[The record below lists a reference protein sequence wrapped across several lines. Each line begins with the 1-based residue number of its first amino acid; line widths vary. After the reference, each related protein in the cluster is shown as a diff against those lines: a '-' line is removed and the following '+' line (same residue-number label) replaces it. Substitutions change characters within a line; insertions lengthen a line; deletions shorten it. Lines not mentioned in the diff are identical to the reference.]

1 MINCEMNSI
10 NKVCVYGE
18 SFQIENLED
27 FHLIE
32 IFSYLNCYQLDNIS
46 LVSHRWRELA
56 HFSAKCEKIRNVKK
70 FFSLIRNECQIP
82 RFRSPFGKFIRSNF
96 NEYTFHRKTI
106 PPFSS
111 RSFRLLEQ
119 AARKLCDETES
130 RRELVMKNCPSGL
143 KKTFS
148 LIVDFVLYNNEL
160 FSDNAVRFQ
169 QRSILLS
176 DRAMKYVKKGDYLI
190 AILYGKSIPS
200 SDAKE
205 QFFQNMVEN
214 LYKER
219 ELDRLIEF
227 IPLIPIL
234 SVRSFAL
241 SMIVQMLIEKECFLE
256 ARTYIKFIESSDD
269 QAVAFMNLSEHLS
282 VEQAFDLALLIQ
294 NKSEKLDLRSLVDI
308 FIYHGQICEAS
319 KMTAMMHNNRY
330 CLDSSKQLV
339 DTLLEFENYEEA
351 KQFVEKIE
359 DNDIQ
364 AEVYLVLC
372 QEFDLEETITWGKML
387 KKHNPLIDFELLL
400 ENLLKNGLIEK
411 AEELTFAE
419 CDEIKRAFF
428 LKQIVLEAIE
438 RNQFDVAMKLMYNII
453 TEPQQSKL
461 WGRIA
466 IALAKFGRVE
476 SAREVAEQ
484 IVGEELRKDILEE
497 IRSLNE
503 LQ

>member
-1 MINCEMNSI
+1 MN
-10 NKVCVYGE
+10 KLCVYRE
-18 SFQIENLED
+18 NFQIENLED
-27 FHLIE
+27 FNLIE
-32 IFSYLNCYQLDNIS
+32 IFSYLNCYQLANIS

-70 FFSLIRNECQIP
+70 FFSQTRNECQIP

-111 RSFRLLEQ
+111 RNFRLLEQ
-119 AARKLCDETES
+119 AARKLCDDTES
-130 RRELVMKNCPSGL
+130 RRELVMKNCPIGL

-176 DRAMKYVKKGDYLI
+176 DRAMKYVKEGDYYI

-214 LYKER
+214 LYEER
-219 ELDRLIEF
+219 QLDRLIEF

-234 SVRSFAL
+234 LVRSSAL

-282 VEQAFDLALLIQ
+282 VDQAFDLALLIQ
-294 NKSEKLDLRSLVDI
+294 NKSEKLDLRNLVHI
-308 FIYHGQICEAS
+308 FIYHGQILQAS
-319 KMTAMMHNNRY
+319 KMISMMHNNRY

-339 DTLLEFENYEEA
+339 ETLLEFENYEKA

-359 DNDIQ
+359 DNEAQ
-364 AEVYLVLC
+364 AELYSALC
-372 QEFDLEETITWGKML
+372 PEFDFEEIITWTILL
-387 KKHNPLIDFELLL
+387 KKHNPLINFELLL
-400 ENLLKNGLIEK
+400 ENLLNLGLIED
-411 AEELTFAE
+411 AEELALVE
-419 CDEIKRAFF
+419 CDEGNRAFF
-428 LKQIVLEAIE
+428 LKQVVLEAFESDQFGVVMRLLPKISNEHE
-438 RNQFDVAMKLMYNII
+438 R
-453 TEPQQSKL
+453 SKL
-461 WGRIA
+461 YTRLA

-476 SAREVAEQ
+476 SAKEVAEL